1 MLIDP
6 FGRQITYLRISVTD
20 RCNLRCV
27 YCMPPE
33 GIKWQPHTTIIRY
46 EEIAQ
51 IVKEAASQGINE
63 VRLTGGEPLA
73 RQGLPELVRMIAN
86 IPGIND
92 ISLTTNGL
100 LLEKY
105 AGPLAAAGL
114 RRVNISLDTLNPE
127 KFRKITRGGQL
138 ERVWAG
144 LEAAEAKGLFPIK
157 INTVAMR
164 GINEDEILDLARL
177 SLDHSWQMRFIEL
190 MPINNQQP
198 WGDGFPLPENA
209 YLSIQDIQHI
219 LEPLEL
225 KAVSGKIGNGP
236 SREYRM
242 KNGRGT
248 VGFITPMGDSFCEKC
263 NRLRLT
269 ADGNLRPCLL
279 SDIEIPVLPALRA
292 GEPILPYLQKAVALK
307 PQGHDLT
314 KNFEPGRRCMIQI
327 GG

>member
-20 RCNLRCV
+20 RCNLRCI

-33 GIKWQPHTTIIRY
+33 GIAWQPHESIIRY
-46 EEIAQ
+46 EEITE
-51 IVKEAASQGINE
+51 IVKEAARQGINE
-63 VRLTGGEPLA
+63 IRLTGGEPLA
-73 RQGLPELVRMIAN
+73 RHDLPQLVRMIAD

-105 AGPLAAAGL
+105 AGALAAAGL
-114 RRVNISLDTLNPE
+114 KRVNISLDTLQPE
-127 KFRKITRGGQL
+127 KFRRITRGGRL

-144 LEAAEAKGLFPIK
+144 LAEAESQGLAPIK

-164 GINEDEILDLARL
+164 GINQDELLDLARL
-177 SLDHSWQMRFIEL
+177 SLEHAWHIRFIEL

-198 WGDGFPLPENA
+198 WGEGFPQPEQA
-209 YLSIQDIQHI
+209 YLSIHEIEEMLKPLG
-219 LEPLEL
+219 LE
-225 KAVSGKIGNGP
+225 AINGKIGNGP
-236 SREYRM
+236 ARHYRM
-242 KNGRGT
+242 KAGRGT
-248 VGFITPMGDSFCEKC
+248 VGFITPLGDSFCKQC

-292 GEPILPYLQKAVALK
+292 GEPVLPYLQKAVALK
-307 PQGHDLT
+307 PEGHGLA
-314 KNFEPGRRCMIQI
+314 NIFEPGRRCMMQI